1 MVVLVTCKNEE
12 DLIRNESAGVFTTS
26 FPLKV
31 NGDFFKRSKAANSA
45 VHGRIYPNFELIRD
59 LMAVLVT

>member
-1 MVVLVTCKNEE
+1 MAVLLACKNEE
-12 DLIRNESAGVFTTS
+12 DPIRNEGAGAFTTS

-31 NGDFFKRSKAANSA
+31 YGDFFKRSRAANSA
-45 VHGRIYPNFELIRD
+45 VHARILPNFKLIRD